1 MIELLPILGAALLA
15 GFLGSAHCLGMC
27 GGISGMIAVN
37 AGVTA
42 LSTQLPLAIAYNIGR
57 ITSYAVLGA
66 IVGGLGQA
74 AVMTVPAIAGPVK
87 LASGIIIVLIGL
99 QLVFD
104 LRVLAPLE
112 RSGARLWQRIA
123 PLAQR
128 LLPIT
133 TLSRAY
139 GLGLLWG
146 WLPCGLVY
154 GALLIATTTANA
166 GGGAITMV
174 VFGLGTM
181 PAMVMTGIGAFRL
194 SQSLGNARRA
204 AGVLLIVIGA
214 ITLLMPIEMMLMSG
228 NGDGHGMHHH

>member
-15 GFLGSAHCLGMC
+15 GLLGSAHCLGMC

-42 LSTQLPLAIAYNIGR
+42 LSTQLPLAVAYNAGR
-57 ITSYAVLGA
+57 ITSYAILGA

-74 AVMTVPAIAGPVK
+74 AVLTVPAIAAPVR
-87 LASGIIIVLIGL
+87 LASGVIIILIGL

-104 LRVLAPLE
+104 WRLLAPLE
-112 RSGARLWQRIA
+112 RSGAALWQRIA
-123 PLAQR
+123 PLAQK
-128 LLPIT
+128 LLPVT
-133 TLSRAY
+133 TISRAY

-154 GALLIATTTANA
+154 GALLIAVTTATA
-166 GGGAITMV
+166 GGGALTMA

-181 PAMVMTGIGAFRL
+181 PAMIMTGIGAFRL

-204 AGVLLIVIGA
+204 AGVLLIIIGV
-214 ITLLMPIEMMLMSG
+214 ITLAMPVEKMLMS
-228 NGDGHGMHHH
+228 DGTGGHSMHQH

>member
-15 GFLGSAHCLGMC
+15 GLLGSAHCLGMC

-42 LSTQLPLAIAYNIGR
+42 LSTQLPLAIAYNLGR

-66 IVGGLGQA
+66 IIGGLGQA
-74 AVMTVPAIAGPVK
+74 AIMTVPAIAAPIR
-87 LASGIIIVLIGL
+87 LASGAIIVLVGL

-104 LRVLAPLE
+104 WRLLAPLE
-112 RSGARLWQRIA
+112 RSGAVLWQRIA
-123 PLAQR
+123 PLAKR
-128 LLPIT
+128 LLPVS
-133 TLSRAY
+133 TLPRAF

-146 WLPCGLVY
+146 WMPCGLVY
-154 GALLIATTTANA
+154 SALLIAATTASSA
-166 GGGAITMV
+166 GGALTMS

-194 SQSLGNARRA
+194 SQTLGNARRA
-204 AGVLLIVIGA
+204 AGFLLIVIGL
-214 ITLLMPIEMMLMSG
+214 ITLAMPIENMLIGGG
-228 NGDGHGMHHH
+228 NGMPHH

>member
-57 ITSYAVLGA
+57 ITSYAILGA

-87 LASGIIIVLIGL
+87 LASGVIIVLVGL

-104 LRVLAPLE
+104 LRLLAPLE
-112 RSGARLWQRIA
+112 RSGAVIWQKIA
-123 PLAQR
+123 PLAKR
-128 LLPIT
+128 LLPVT
-133 TLSRAY
+133 TLTRAY

-154 GALLIATTTANA
+154 SALLIATTTANA
-166 GGGAITMV
+166 GGGALTMA

-194 SQSLGNARRA
+194 SQTLGNARRA
-204 AGVLLIVIGA
+204 AGILLIVIGV
-214 ITLLMPIEMMLMSG
+214 ITLAMPVEKLLMSDPG
-228 NGDGHGMHHH
+228 SGHSMHHH

>member
-37 AGVTA
+37 AGVSA
-42 LSTQLPLAIAYNIGR
+42 LSTQLPLAIAYNVGR

-87 LASGIIIVLIGL
+87 LASGIIIVLVGL

-104 LRVLAPLE
+104 LRILAPLE
-112 RSGARLWQRIA
+112 RSGALLWQRIA
-123 PLAQR
+123 PLAKR
-128 LLPIT
+128 LLPVT
-133 TLSRAY
+133 TMTRAY

-154 GALLIATTTANA
+154 SALLIATTTADA
-166 GGGAITMV
+166 GGGALTMT

-194 SQSLGNARRA
+194 SQSLGNARGA

-214 ITLLMPIEMMLMSG
+214 ITLFMPIEMLLMSG
-228 NGDGHGMHHH
+228 NGDGHGMHDH

>member
-1 MIELLPILGAALLA
+1 VIELLPILGAALLA

-42 LSTQLPLAIAYNIGR
+42 LSTQVPLAIAYNIGR

-87 LASGIIIVLIGL
+87 LVSGIIIVLVGL

-104 LRVLAPLE
+104 LRILAPLE
-112 RSGARLWQRIA
+112 RSGALLWQRIA

-128 LLPIT
+128 LLPVT
-133 TLSRAY
+133 TMTRAY

-154 GALLIATTTANA
+154 SALLIATTTAHI
-166 GGGAITMV
+166 GGGALTMA

-181 PAMVMTGIGAFRL
+181 PAMVMTGVGAFRL
-194 SQSLGNARRA
+194 SQLLGNARRA

-214 ITLLMPIEMMLMSG
+214 ITLFMPVEMMLMSG
-228 NGDGHGMHHH
+228 DDGGHGMHHH

>member
-42 LSTQLPLAIAYNIGR
+42 LKTQLPLAIAYNVGR
-57 ITSYAVLGA
+57 ITSYAILGA
-66 IVGGLGQA
+66 IVGSLGQA

-87 LASGIIIVLIGL
+87 LATGIIIILIGL

-104 LRVLAPLE
+104 LRILSALE
-112 RSGARLWQRIA
+112 RSGAALWKRIA
-123 PLAQR
+123 PLAQK
-128 LLPIT
+128 LLPIST
-133 TLSRAY
+133 IPRAY

-154 GALLIATTTANA
+154 GALLIAVTTATA
-166 GGGAITMV
+166 GSGALTMA

-181 PAMVMTGIGAFRL
+181 PAMVMTGLGAFRL

-204 AGVLLIVIGA
+204 AGVLLIVIGL
-214 ITLLMPIEMMLMSG
+214 ITLAMPVEKMFMS
-228 NGDGHGMHHH
+228 DGAAGHSMHQH

>member
-42 LSTQLPLAIAYNIGR
+42 LSTQLPLAIAYNVGR
-57 ITSYAVLGA
+57 ITSYAILGA
-66 IVGGLGQA
+66 IVGALGQA

-87 LASGIIIVLIGL
+87 LATGIIIVLIGL

-104 LRVLAPLE
+104 LRILAPLE
-112 RSGARLWQRIA
+112 RSGAALWKRIA

-133 TLSRAY
+133 TIWRAY

-146 WLPCGLVY
+146 CLPCGLVY
-154 GALLIATTTANA
+154 GALLIAVTTASA
-166 GGGAITMV
+166 GEGALTMA

-194 SQSLGNARRA
+194 SQTLGNARRA
-204 AGVLLIVIGA
+204 AGVLLIVIGVV
-214 ITLLMPIEMMLMSG
+214 TLAMPVDKLFLSEPG
-228 NGDGHGMHHH
+228 EGHGMHHH